1 MSLNKETREFLYIKH
16 RKFEKTLSICFLK
29 QINVQTKF
37 LKPIYK
43 ETESITDQRK
53 RSMRNIT
60 VFKLKYNE
68 TYLPEILN
76 KKVYRFNV
84 VFMK

>member
-1 MSLNKETREFLYIKH
+1 M
-16 RKFEKTLSICFLK
+16 
-29 QINVQTKF
+29 QTKF

-43 ETESITDQRK
+43 ETESITDPRK